1 MKTHRIRTSTS
12 RGRWSRLRIRVAV
25 LLASVAGFSTLA
37 QDFAAGAESKS
48 SVPAFVP
55 TVVAGYLP
63 ARDTNVGIGIGYP
76 PGSPHFAYL
85 VAGIRPR
92 GGDPRLPPVIEPA
105 ATNIA
110 ATVAGPTITY
120 QPAPRGATFVMT
132 REVSTDVVYNY
143 PPGAFLRGS
152 TTAPA
157 ALAARASSDRAQS
170 GLIPYPER
178 TTTATG
184 EDFVQTF
191 PPGAR
196 IIGHAPLAP
205 K

>member
-1 MKTHRIRTSTS
+1 MKTHLIRPSTS

-37 QDFAAGAESKS
+37 QDFAAGAESKL
-48 SVPAFVP
+48 SVPA
-55 TVVAGYLP
+55 VVAGYLP
-63 ARDTNVGIGIGYP
+63 ALDTNVGIGISYP
-76 PGSPHFAYL
+76 PGSPEFVYL
-85 VAGIRPR
+85 VAGIRPP

-105 ATNIA
+105 STNLVIA
-110 ATVAGPTITY
+110 VAGPTITY
-120 QPAPRGATFVMT
+120 ETAPRGATFVMT
-132 REVSTDVVYNY
+132 RVVSTDVIYDY

-157 ALAARASSDRAQS
+157 ATAAPAASDRARS